1 MKNSKIIFA
10 TLAALGAQIIF
21 GFSFMFTGIALET
34 ASPMTV
40 IADRYIVA
48 FLGLTLVMLFT
59 GTKIKIGKNIWKLVL
74 MSLFQPLMYFIFETY
89 GVQLTN
95 SSFSGVMISMIPIVS
110 MIAGIFVLNERPS
123 FMQYVFAA
131 LSVAG
136 VVIAVLSGKKEGI
149 VSSLGVLLLIG
160 AVLSSAFY
168 NISSRKISKEFSVF
182 ERTYAMTLIG
192 VVSFVIIGLFENK
205 QNPASIISGFL
216 EPSYLYSIL
225 YLGIVSSVVA
235 FLFLN
240 FANTHLTIA
249 KTTVFSNI
257 TTVVS
262 VIAGVVFLDE
272 KISVSVIF
280 AVIMIITGVIGV
292 QSRNYLSCQFFR
304 FEVKY
309 LSTLFYRRYF
319 K

>member
-1 MKNSKIIFA
+1 MKSSKIIFA
-10 TLAALGAQIIF
+10 TFSALIAQIIF
-21 GFSFMFTGIALET
+21 GFSFMFTGIALRN

-48 FLGLTLVMLFT
+48 FLGLTLVAIFKK
-59 GTKIKIGKNIWKLVL
+59 TKIKIRKNIWKLAL

-123 FMQYVFAA
+123 FMQYIFAV

-136 VVIAVLSGKKEGI
+136 VAIAILSGKKEGI
-149 VSSLGVLLLIG
+149 VSGLGVLFLIG

-168 NISSRKISKEFSVF
+168 NISSRKISGEFSVF
-182 ERTYAMTLIG
+182 ERTHAMTLIG
-192 VVSFVIIGLFENK
+192 VISFVVIALFENL
-205 QNPASIISGFL
+205 QTPVNLISGFF
-216 EPSYLYSIL
+216 EPLYLYSIL
-225 YLGIVSSVVA
+225 YLGILSSVVA
-235 FLFLN
+235 FLLLN
-240 FANTHLTIA
+240 FANTHLPVA

-262 VIAGVVFLDE
+262 VLAGVVFLDE
-272 KISVSVIF
+272 QISALVILGV
-280 AVIMIITGVIGV
+280 AMIVTGVIGV
-292 QSRNYLSCQFFR
+292 QLLTPRQ
-304 FEVKY
+304 
-309 LSTLFYRRYF
+309 
-319 K
+319 